1 MDTSD
6 NDTLKTIDTTILI
19 PLVRR
24 ALNRDAAEM
33 MDWQSHPLYGA
44 GLNSKIVRFSGNARD
59 RDAIL
64 PWSLILKIVR
74 PNDDEDD
81 PVSLR
86 YWKRE
91 ALTYQSGLLDNLPG
105 KIRAPRCYEVIEQ
118 PGQEVW
124 LWLEEVIDDL
134 KGKWSLD
141 QFGNV
146 ARHVG
151 EFNGIFFENP
161 SAFSHPW
168 MLKNQLRAWLG
179 DDAPILPPEV
189 LAQPWVARF
198 FPNEIY
204 EWMQRV
210 WSEHNTCLDFIE
222 RQPQTLSHLDV
233 FRRNAFARLNP
244 QGDLQTVLI
253 DWAFVG
259 SAAPG
264 EEIASLVAGSVNFLE
279 FDSAQVHALDQIVFE
294 GYLEGL
300 RFAGWQ
306 GDPRLV
312 RFAYAVGSVLKFS
325 VGVYGVA
332 FMVADENQQ
341 PILEQMFGHP
351 VEELVDVWASTL
363 RFLTKLADEAR
374 ELASQLY

>member
-1 MDTSD
+1 MDKPN
-6 NDTLKTIDTTILI
+6 NDPLKTIDTMMLT

-24 ALNRDAAEM
+24 ALNRDAIEIV
-33 MDWQSHPLYGA
+33 DWQSNPLYGA
-44 GLNSKIVRFSGNARD
+44 GLNSKIVRFSGSARD
-59 RDAIL
+59 QDAIL
-64 PWSLILKIVR
+64 PWSLILKIIQ
-74 PNDDEDD
+74 PDHEGDN
-81 PVSLR
+81 PTSLR

-91 ALTYQSGLLDNLPG
+91 ALAYQSGLLDNLPG
-105 KIRAPRCYEVIEQ
+105 KIRAPRCYEVIEH
-118 PGQEVW
+118 PERDIW
-124 LWLEEVIDDL
+124 LWLEEVADVI

-141 QFGNV
+141 QYGMV

-151 EFNGIFFENP
+151 EFNGIFFENT

-168 MLKNQLRAWLG
+168 MIKNQLRVWLG
-179 DDAPILPPEV
+179 KEAPILPPEV
-189 LAQPWVARF
+189 LAHPRVTHF
-198 FPNEIY
+198 MPNDVY
-204 EWMQRV
+204 EWMQGV
-210 WSEHNTCLDFIE
+210 WSEHTTWLDILE
-222 RQPQTLSHLDV
+222 HQPQTLSHLDV
-233 FRRNAFARLNP
+233 FRRNAFARYDS

-259 SAAPG
+259 SATPG
-264 EEIASLVAGSVNFLE
+264 EEIAPLVAGSLNFLE
-279 FDSAQVHALDQIVFE
+279 FDSAQTHQLDQTVFD

-300 RFAGWQ
+300 RSAGWC

-351 VEELVDVWASTL
+351 LEELVDVWGNTL
-363 RFLTKLADEAR
+363 RYLTELSEEAR
-374 ELASQLY
+374 ELITKLD

>member
-6 NDTLKTIDTTILI
+6 NDTYKTIDTRMLM

-24 ALNRDAAEM
+24 ALNRDAAEI
-33 MDWQSHPLYGA
+33 MDWRSNSLYGA
-44 GLNSKIVRFSGNARD
+44 GLNSKIVRFSGNARE

-91 ALTYQSGLLDNLPG
+91 ALAYQSGLLDDLPG
-105 KIRAPRCYEVIEQ
+105 KIRASRCYGVVEQ
-118 PGQEVW
+118 SGREVW
-124 LWLEEVIDDL
+124 LWLEEVVDDI
-134 KGKWSLD
+134 KGKWSVD
-141 QFGNV
+141 QYGNV

-151 EFNGIFFENP
+151 EFNGMFFENT

-168 MLKNQLRAWLG
+168 MTKGQLRSSVG
-179 DDAPILPPEV
+179 THAPILPPNV
-189 LAQPWVARF
+189 LAQPLVARF
-198 FPNEIY
+198 FPNDIY
-204 EWMQRV
+204 EWMQGI
-210 WSEHNTCLDFIE
+210 WSEHTAWLDFIE

-233 FRRNAFARLNP
+233 FRRNSFARLNP

-259 SAAPG
+259 SATPG
-264 EEIASLVAGSVNFLE
+264 EEIAPLVAGSLNFLE
-279 FDSAQVHALDQIVFE
+279 IDTAQAHTLDQIVFA

-300 RFAGWQ
+300 RSTGWH
-306 GDPRLV
+306 GDPRIV
-312 RFAYAVGSVLKFS
+312 RFAYAIESVLKYS
-325 VGVYGVA
+325 VGVYGIA
-332 FMVADENQQ
+332 FMVADESQQ
-341 PILEQMFGHP
+341 PLLEQMFGHP